1 MIYYFL
7 LALSIVFTVCKS
19 SLYNTYAKK
28 ATPSIFS
35 TFCFNA
41 LSYGAA
47 AVILLIVTFFGE
59 ISLSVSTVICALCY
73 AVIVISLQ
81 TVSIVAMKSGSM
93 SMTAI
98 CVMYGMIIPALAGP
112 IFWHEPFGV
121 LQGVGMA
128 LRLASLW
135 LLNDTKKTEKTDTPE
150 KKTFSK
156 LWIVLAIVAFVLS
169 GMAGVME
176 KIHQST
182 DGKDEKA
189 IFVCLACVFMLVFS
203 IVGGLVTR
211 KSERADKGAKPPI
224 LLGVFTGAIQ
234 GTYSLINLTLAGAL
248 DSMIYYPIAN
258 GGAMLLTVLVSFVLF
273 KEKLTL
279 KKIIGTVIGIVG
291 IVCLSLPIF

>member
-1 MIYYFL
+1 MIYYLL
-7 LALSIVFTVCKS
+7 LALSIILTVSKS
-19 SLYNTYAKK
+19 SAYNTYAKK
-28 ATPSIFS
+28 SSPSIFS

-47 AVILLIVTFFGE
+47 AIILFSITLFGE
-59 ISLSVSTVICALCY
+59 ISLSLSTVICAFCY

-93 SMTAI
+93 STTAI

-112 IFWHEPFGV
+112 IFWKEPFGV

-128 LRLASLW
+128 LMLASLW
-135 LLNDTKKTEKTDTPE
+135 LLNDNKKTENTH
-150 KKTFSK
+150 KKAFSK
-156 LWIVLAIVAFVLS
+156 TWIILALVAFILS

-182 DGKDEKA
+182 DGKDEKT
-189 IFVCLACVFMLVFS
+189 IFVCIACAFMLVFS
-203 IVGGLVTR
+203 LVGGLVTR
-211 KSERADKGAKPPI
+211 KSERADKGAKPPV

-248 DSMIYYPIAN
+248 DSMIYFPVAN
-258 GGAMLLTVLVSFVLF
+258 GGAMLLTVLVSFVFF
-273 KEKLTL
+273 KEKLTQQ
-279 KKIIGTVIGIVG
+279 KIIGTIIGIVG
-291 IVCLSLPIF
+291 IVCLSLPIY